1 MAKQKPRKPVIK
13 SSSDV
18 PFEIITASV
27 RFYFP
32 ICDENIYAAYLL
44 DYCYSLRNISLYEYQ
59 QKLDQEEMRLAGMPP
74 EDREAEVERMFDDA
88 LEKWEI
94 RQLNVYEGEAFLNEE
109 NDAEEGSNGFFDLVH
124 LNLGER
130 DQTIYSLYYRGKTP
144 LEHLRPHF
152 EEAYRLLKK
161 KGFLISVALRERL
174 DLYAINGAL
183 RACYPDLYKQQIQ
196 KEHEPKQKRRRESTK
211 VQYHVNMARRVG
223 LPATLTL
230 PEWMETLSYFG
241 WKCAYCHK
249 APYTVLEHVQPM
261 IAGGGT
267 TAFNCVPACARCNL
281 LKHDTPPEL
290 LPPEFDVA
298 LERIQQYL
306 KEKKLRYLQNHENEY

>member
-1 MAKQKPRKPVIK
+1 MAKQKPRLPMIK
-13 SSSDV
+13 YSDV
-18 PFEIITASV
+18 PFVEITAPM

-32 ICDENIYAAYLL
+32 ICDGNPYAAYLL
-44 DYCYSLRNISLYEYQ
+44 DYCYSLRTISLNEYQ
-59 QKLDQEEMRLAGMPP
+59 QKLDQEEMRLAGMSP

-94 RQLNVYEGEAFLNEE
+94 RQLNVYNGEAFLNDED
-109 NDAEEGSNGFFDLVH
+109 DAEEGANGFFDLVH
-124 LNLGER
+124 LNHGER
-130 DQTIYSLYYRGKTP
+130 NQTLYSLAYRGKTP

-161 KGFLISVALRERL
+161 KGFLVSVTFGERL
-174 DLYAINGAL
+174 DLWAIDGAL
-183 RACYPDLYKQQIQ
+183 KACYPDLYEQ
-196 KEHEPKQKRRRESTK
+196 KGNGSEQNRKRESTK
-211 VQYHVNMARRVG
+211 VQYHVNSAKRLG

-230 PEWMETLSYFG
+230 PEWMETLSYFE
-241 WKCAYCHK
+241 WKCAYCCK
-249 APYTVLEHVQPM
+249 ASYAVLEHVQPM

-281 LKHDTPPEL
+281 LKLDTPPEL

-298 LERIQQYL
+298 LEKIQHYL
-306 KEKKLRYLQNHENEY
+306 KEKKLRFLQNHEDEH